1 VWLTS
6 LLVFNFAL
14 NGECFSEISN
24 TYQQGRS
31 SMKRLIVSTITI
43 ALLTGAAALKWVAA
57 AEQRQ
62 GTVFIAGDR
71 PVTEDEVRNKLQADG
86 WSNVRIERDGK
97 YFGVSAVKNGQTGKL
112 AIDSLTGRLRD
123 DDDDEDDD
131 D

>member
-1 VWLTS
+1 
-6 LLVFNFAL
+6 
-14 NGECFSEISN
+14 
-24 TYQQGRS
+24 
-31 SMKRLIVSTITI
+31 MKRLIVSTITI

-112 AIDSLTGRLRD
+112 AIDALTGRLRAD
-123 DDDDEDDD
+123 DDDDDDD

>member
-1 VWLTS
+1 
-6 LLVFNFAL
+6 
-14 NGECFSEISN
+14 
-24 TYQQGRS
+24 
-31 SMKRLIVSTITI
+31 MKRFVVSTITI
-43 ALLTGAAALKWVAA
+43 ALLTGAAALKWVAI

-112 AIDSLTGRLRD
+112 AIDSLTGRLRA
-123 DDDDEDDD
+123 DDDEDDD